1 MVYGFLNRNLRREE
15 CRHTHDAGRDGIHRH
30 PRGLAATRVHA
41 DAFRNNQQIA
51 EPRADVMDSILVF
64 LASLSAIAL
73 ACDIDRNRVRN

>member
-1 MVYGFLNRNLRREE
+1 
-15 CRHTHDAGRDGIHRH
+15 
-30 PRGLAATRVHA
+30 LAATRVHA

-51 EPRADVMDSILVF
+51 EPRADVTDSILVF